1 MTRELFERFGNPG
14 TMIEAEQELLA
25 LAEAA
30 VPVLATLFNGE
41 ARNQFGVPYR
51 KLSLQ
56 LRCGIEVAARLGRV
70 AKPLEPYLREE
81 LQKGDRS
88 AAMALRALVT
98 LEHETVTALAA
109 SLLRDLDL
117 SHESAYALV
126 YCGEADNPEVRKVVE
141 SSEKAKALLSW
152 AASHLGRQKSHEPPI
167 ADA

>member
-1 MTRELFERFGNPG
+1 
-14 TMIEAEQELLA
+14 MIEAEQELLA
-25 LAEAA
+25 LADSA
-30 VPVLATLFNGE
+30 VPVLVTLFNGE

-51 KLSLQ
+51 KLGLP
-56 LRCGIEVAARLGRV
+56 LRCGIEVAARLGRI

-88 AAMALRALVT
+88 AAMALRMLGT

-109 SLLRDLDL
+109 SLLGDLDL

-126 YCGEADNPEVRKVVE
+126 CCEEAEDPEVRKLVE

-152 AASHLGRQKSHEPPI
+152 AASYLSRQKSHEPPI